1 MALRNPYNYSKPKNF
16 KKKNLKKVKKDSK
29 MKKRDN
35 KQSKQDKYLK
45 QKIMSAKP
53 EELTF
58 MLYQGLVKFLKKA
71 KLFMEKGS
79 KVYDKSNNSIQ
90 RSMAIIAE
98 LRATLDMDIEISE
111 NLDSMYEYM
120 GRRLLDANLEKDIE
134 ILDEVI
140 GYAEELRDTWKE
152 AMTKV

>member
-58 MLYQGLVKFLKKA
+58 MLYGGLVKFLKQA

-79 KVYDKSNNSIQ
+79 KFYDKSNDAVQ
-90 RSMAIIAE
+90 RSMAILAE
-98 LRATLDMDIEISE
+98 LRSTLDMDIEVSE

-120 GRRLLDANLEKDIE
+120 GRRLFDANVEKDTE

>member
-16 KKKNLKKVKKDSK
+16 KKKNLKTVKKSNK
-29 MKKRDN
+29 MKKREK
-35 KQSKQDKYLK
+35 KQSKHDKYLK
-45 QKIMSAKP
+45 KKVMSAKP

-58 MLYQGLVKFLKKA
+58 MLYQGLVKFLKQA
-71 KLFMEKGS
+71 KLFMEKGNNF
-79 KVYDKSNNSIQ
+79 YDKVNNSIQ

-98 LRATLDMDIEISE
+98 LRSTLDMDIEVSE

-120 GRRLLDANLEKDIE
+120 GRRLFDANVEKDTE

-140 GYAEELRDTWKE
+140 DLAEELRDTWKE